1 MEFKLTEHGK
11 ESCERYIKELKA
23 KRKEILD
30 AGIDTA
36 DATELPTENDIL
48 SDLNYGVGTDEYGDY
63 YNGWGVTDHYNSNHM
78 LWLEAGKDFVE
89 V

>member
-11 ESCERYIKELKA
+11 ELCKTFITELKA

-36 DATELPTENDIL
+36 DETELPTENDIL

-63 YNGWGVTDHYNSNHM
+63 YNGWSVTDHYNSDHM
-78 LWLEAGKDFVE
+78 LWLEHGKHFVE
-89 V
+89 I